1 MLERTF
7 TYASTNESHLQFGF
21 TCYPMMTQKMS
32 TYLERENI
40 VKAFVDM

>member
-1 MLERTF
+1 MLEITF
-7 TYASTNESHLQFGF
+7 TYVSAKVSHLQFGF
-21 TCYPMMTQKMS
+21 SCYTMMTQKMS